1 RRGAIANLPIRTVMT
16 RAPITVRTDDL
27 AVEVLKIFEEHTI
40 DDLLV
45 VDGKRRLVGMVDI
58 QDLPKFKIM

>member
-1 RRGAIANLPIRTVMT
+1 MT
-16 RAPITVRTDDL
+16 RSPITVRTEDL
-27 AVEVLKIFEEHTI
+27 AVEVLKIFEEHSI